1 MSAGYS
7 SIMQLKIR
15 AKWLLIILG
24 VAALASSFV
33 VVFFSIFP
41 PSHQNLY
48 ASSTLSADGQVLSNF
63 EQARQGLPTRIE
75 IPKINVDAPVEDV
88 GLTTE
93 GAMAVPAG
101 PTSTAWFDLGPR
113 PGEIGSAV
121 IAGHEGWK
129 DGIGAV
135 FDDLNKLRSGDKVYV
150 ESMGGATTTFVVS
163 GTQIYDQNGD
173 ATDVFSSSDG
183 KAHLNLITCEGAWNP
198 ATKTYSNRL
207 VVFTDKI

>member
-1 MSAGYS
+1 MIVLVVAG
-7 SIMQLKIR
+7 ITF
-15 AKWLLIILG
+15 
-24 VAALASSFV
+24 SFV
-33 VVFFSIFP
+33 VIFVVEDLYVNLILP
-41 PSHQNLY
+41 VRNPISQDLRPSGPRYPAFL
-48 ASSTLSADGQVLSNF
+48 V
-63 EQARQGLPTRIE
+63 
-75 IPKINVDAPVEDV
+75 IPKINVSAAIEYVA
-88 GLTTE
+88 LTSQ
-93 GAMAVPAG
+93 GVMAVPAG
-101 PTSTAWFDLGPR
+101 STSTAWFDLGPR

-183 KAHLNLITCEGAWNP
+183 KAHLNLITCEGTWN
-198 ATKTYSNRL
+198 AAEKSYSNRL
-207 VVFTDKI
+207 VVFTDKE